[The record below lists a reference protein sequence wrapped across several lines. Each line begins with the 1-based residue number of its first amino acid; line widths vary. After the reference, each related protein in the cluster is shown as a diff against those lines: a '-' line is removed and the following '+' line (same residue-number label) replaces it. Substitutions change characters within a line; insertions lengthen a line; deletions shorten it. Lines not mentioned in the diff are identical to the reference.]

1 MTSNDNNI
9 YFGKNVDITKSEFA
23 TFKNGCTKDSIK
35 LIEYEGMYCNILDR
49 LNLQVGLFVKKFNEE
64 NTKRKLG
71 KIFVCVYESRKNST
85 NAWCI
90 KQGENYFIA
99 LSSYIINGLNMLIEG
114 EVQEKINQTL
124 RNAKGL
130 FDNNFNQDFVQKYYQ
145 VDENNFEEFFEDF
158 INDKNMLQGFSQSKI
173 VNFLCNNILNMV
185 LDHELGHVLSGH
197 FEKENVLF
205 MEMDKRDE
213 TNDED
218 KLESQVKEYM
228 ADYVGIR
235 QHSNFWMK
243 QNQKS
248 IIHQV
253 VCYFLDLVAM
263 NIMLSS
269 FINDNMYN
277 SEKLLD
283 ELVDFKNGTHP
294 PYPVRES
301 YFHEQIKLEYV
312 NFVKEHEEQAHKNNL
327 KHVKKEFKEIL
338 YIADFVSELAETL
351 YKIYLDSIA
360 NSYPS
365 GSLES
370 IIITLGNKASNSK
383 VESYLVKLQGK
394 YLSEKVKYNSFVEST
409 LPLTQYYIK
418 NSSYKERK
426 EEEIL
431 RPNNKRHE
439 GARENKTKDK

>member
-9 YFGKNVDITKSEFA
+9 YFGKNVDITKSEFD
-23 TFKNGCTKDSIK
+23 TFVNGCTQDSIK
-35 LIEYEGMYCNILDR
+35 LIEYEGKYCNILDR
-49 LNLQVGLFVKKFNEE
+49 LNLQVGLFVKEFNKK

-71 KIFVCVYESRKNST
+71 KIFICIYVSYKYST

-145 VDENNFEEFFEDF
+145 VDENNFENFFEDF
-158 INDKNMLQGFSQSKI
+158 INDKNMLQGFSSIKI

-197 FEKENVLF
+197 FEKENILF
-205 MEMDKRDE
+205 MEMDERYE
-213 TNDED
+213 SNDKD

-228 ADYVGIR
+228 ADSVGIR

-269 FINDNMYN
+269 FINDNMCH
-277 SEKLLD
+277 SGKSLD
-283 ELVDFKNGTHP
+283 KLVDFKKGTHP
-294 PYPVRES
+294 PYSVREN
-301 YFHEQIKLEYV
+301 YFHELIKLEYMY
-312 NFVKEHEEQAHKNNL
+312 FVKDHEEKAQKIDL
-327 KHVKKEFKEIL
+327 KHVKKELEEIL
-338 YIADFVSELAETL
+338 NIADFVSTLAEIL
-351 YKIYLDSIA
+351 YKIYIVSIA
-360 NSYPS
+360 DSYPS
-365 GSLES
+365 RNLEN
-370 IIITLGNKASNSK
+370 IIITLGNKASNSEVK
-383 VESYLVKLQGK
+383 SYLEKLQEK
-394 YLSEKVKYNSFVEST
+394 YLSEKVRYNSFVEST

-418 NSSYKERK
+418 NSSDKEK
-426 EEEIL
+426 EG
-431 RPNNKRHE
+431 KF
-439 GARENKTKDK
+439 